1 MQAKVPF
8 DRDTVEYIMGL
19 DSSSDLAMLAEC
31 GVHVRPACA
40 RIFKAATVVL
50 KKVAARGLS
59 PRDAADILERNTLR
73 KSTMEKMHRC
83 VSALP
88 AICLHDCLLPPC
100 GCSGVSGAA
109 WTAASACV
117 AV

>member
-1 MQAKVPF
+1 MWVGVCVCVCVVEGGPGVQAKVPF
-8 DRDTVEYIMGL
+8 DGDTVEYIMGL
-19 DSSSDLAMLAEC
+19 DSSSDLAMLADC

-50 KKVAARGLS
+50 KKVAARGMS

-83 VSALP
+83 
-88 AICLHDCLLPPC
+88 
-100 GCSGVSGAA
+100 
-109 WTAASACV
+109 ASAA
-117 AV
+117 AVMRPP

>member
-1 MQAKVPF
+1 MPF

-19 DSSSDLAMLAEC
+19 DAGGDLAMLAEC
-31 GVHVRPACA
+31 GVRVRPACA
-40 RIFKAATVVL
+40 RVFKAATMVL

-83 VSALP
+83 DFQSRLFAGP
-88 AICLHDCLLPPC
+88 AGRVDDLGPVH
-100 GCSGVSGAA
+100 
-109 WTAASACV
+109 
-117 AV
+117 